1 MIQDA
6 PDLSQYVSLD
16 CEASGLEPPARTYP
30 VSVGLC
36 FPDLTTRHWLI
47 RPAEAWLDWPWDPA
61 AETIHGISRE
71 LLQSKGLPVEQ
82 VAVELAD
89 VVAGRTCVSDS
100 DRDIGW
106 IRTLY
111 RAAGQ
116 DGAPFPHQ
124 EWHNVLEATAKAR
137 VSSAIAGLALID
149 DAVHGARR
157 RFPPTHRADEDARTV
172 MATLRLIAGLDP

>member
-1 MIQDA
+1 MIRDV

-16 CEASGLEPPARTYP
+16 CEASGLEPRELTFP
-30 VSVGLC
+30 VSVGVCL
-36 FPDLTTRHWLI
+36 PDLTTRHWLI
-47 RPAEAWLDWPWDPA
+47 RPTQEWLDWPWDPV
-61 AETIHGISRE
+61 AEGIHGISRDM
-71 LLQSKGLPVEQ
+71 LLGEGLPVEQ
-82 VAVELAD
+82 VAAELTE

-100 DRDIGW
+100 DRDLGW

-124 EWHNVLEATAKAR
+124 EWYDVLEATAKAR

-157 RFPPTHRADEDARTV
+157 RYPPTHKADEDARTV
-172 MATLRLIAGLDP
+172 MATLRLIAGLDR